1 MGELPLPLAGAHP
14 RESSWTTVEIVA
26 AKIVTGIDT
35 TTGEWWQR
43 HRANSDQRVIHVDR
57 IRQVNR
63 TIVIDVR
70 CIVAIESQIEKD
82 VEQYPVGIRDVDVA
96 VVVGISPDKLDFA
109 LIGDA
114 IAVVIETGGCSDV
127 TLIRDPV
134 AVAVLGG
141 SIRNVAPIRLVVTIA
156 IDGRIHGYKLS
167 LATSVAVDIDRNPDD
182 GSSPVGEI
190 TRSIGRAIEIISH
203 TIDVAII

>member
-26 AKIVTGIDT
+26 AKIVTGIQT
-35 TTGEWWQR
+35 TIGEWWRR
-43 HRANSDQRVIHVDR
+43 HRAKPDQRAIHVDR

-96 VVVGISPDKLDFA
+96 VVVGISPDKPSLF
-109 LIGDA
+109 
-114 IAVVIETGGCSDV
+114 
-127 TLIRDPV
+127 R
-134 AVAVLGG
+134 LGVFEH
-141 SIRNVAPIRLVVTIA
+141 SE
-156 IDGRIHGYKLS
+156 KES
-167 LATSVAVDIDRNPDD
+167 
-182 GSSPVGEI
+182 
-190 TRSIGRAIEIISH
+190 
-203 TIDVAII
+203 